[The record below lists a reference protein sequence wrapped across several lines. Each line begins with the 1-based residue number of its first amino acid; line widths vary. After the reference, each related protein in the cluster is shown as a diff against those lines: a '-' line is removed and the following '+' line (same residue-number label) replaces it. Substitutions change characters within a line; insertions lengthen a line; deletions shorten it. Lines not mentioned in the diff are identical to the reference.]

1 MTSQRNSKGKS
12 SRAPKSFDNWIN
24 SWDKLL
30 GETTALEVNTMV
42 VEHITGEKFIAW
54 ETYRELYMI
63 SRKDL
68 QNQGIHESL
77 RDRYL
82 ELRTNIERE
91 YASLLR
97 DPNSELYDSEQA
109 RNDTK
114 PRLPDPTQTTI
125 QTLLRNARFLR
136 CLRKLGELK
145 AALDHRNQAFKE
157 KESETSD
164 QVSHKAVK
172 TDFIYAQTVMQ
183 LDSDIINRYSQEIF
197 DHSHKELI
205 LQIHREG
212 VQAAGVQWRGLLGFI
227 VDMIERVGKR
237 NTSNSTS

>member
-68 QNQGIHESL
+68 QNQGVHESL

-91 YASLLR
+91 YASL
-97 DPNSELYDSEQA
+97 
-109 RNDTK
+109 
-114 PRLPDPTQTTI
+114 
-125 QTLLRNARFLR
+125 
-136 CLRKLGELK
+136 
-145 AALDHRNQAFKE
+145 
-157 KESETSD
+157 
-164 QVSHKAVK
+164 
-172 TDFIYAQTVMQ
+172 
-183 LDSDIINRYSQEIF
+183 
-197 DHSHKELI
+197 
-205 LQIHREG
+205 
-212 VQAAGVQWRGLLGFI
+212 
-227 VDMIERVGKR
+227 
-237 NTSNSTS
+237 